1 MKSNIIL
8 AAGVLLVSLLV
19 CGCVGAGAIL
29 PILNDA
35 APIAA
40 GADKRVDPAMA
51 ADPVVGTWKMVN
63 PVIENEKYTA
73 DLTDARWIFEA
84 DGTFEYWPLNVG
96 IIKTSGTWTSLGP
109 GHYKVVCGKD
119 SRIIHYDLTES
130 QLQTAEDER
139 YLLTRA
145 A

>member
-29 PILNDA
+29 PILNNEAPVKPPA
-35 APIAA
+35 AA
-40 GADKRVDPAMA
+40 VDPATA
-51 ADPVVGTWKMVN
+51 NDPIVGTWKMVN
-63 PVIENEKYTA
+63 PVVKDGGNTV
-73 DLTDARWIFEA
+73 DLTDARWIFGA
-84 DGTFEYWPLNVG
+84 DGSYEYWPLNVG
-96 IIKTSGTWTSLGP
+96 IFKTTGTWASLGS
-109 GHYKVVCGKD
+109 GSYEVICGKD
-119 SRIIHYDLTES
+119 SRIIHYDLSGS
-130 QLQTAEDER
+130 QLQTAGDER